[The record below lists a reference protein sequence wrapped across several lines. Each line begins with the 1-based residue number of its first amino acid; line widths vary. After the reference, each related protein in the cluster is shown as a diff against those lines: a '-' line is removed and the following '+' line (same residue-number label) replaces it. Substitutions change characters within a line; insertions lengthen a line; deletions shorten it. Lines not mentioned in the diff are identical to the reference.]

1 MKFNKYAGIGMMGL
15 LVLGDAYATDTII
28 ASKAYV
34 DSKVSSVDVSGAVAT
49 GSNALTI
56 ADSTTTAPSVTAVK
70 GAASTTVPVSVS
82 NGAAS
87 ITAGDNTHFIT
98 SGAVST
104 AFDRL
109 DATGVDGSSGA
120 ATAAN
125 RGKPVVAVSQANGLI
140 AAELGQVSEYGLAA
154 DAVTSA
160 KIKDGEVKTDDLAAN
175 AVTAAKIAA
184 GSKDFAARMVKASL
198 FDINTGA
205 APASTVCIQS
215 NPCMLTYYKGA
226 DGLMHTRWTPLDTDT
241 LTASATGNATDGTPA
256 S

>member
-1 MKFNKYAGIGMMGL
+1 MKFNKYAGIGMTCL
-15 LVLGDAYATDTII
+15 LVLGDAYADTII

-109 DATGVDGSSGA
+109 DKSTYATDEAG
-120 ATAAN
+120 T
-125 RGKPVVAVSQANGLI
+125 KPVTSVTQSNGLI
-140 AAELGQVSEYGLAA
+140 TVTRGTITDAGLAASAVTTAKLAA

-160 KIKDGEVKTDDLAAN
+160 KVLDKSLQYQFDMN
-175 AVTAAKIAA
+175 NTA
-184 GSKDFAARMVKASL
+184 L
-198 FDINTGA
+198 YEINTGA
-205 APASTVCIQS
+205 APTGENCTKSI
-215 NPCMLTYYKGA
+215 PCMLTYYK
-226 DGLMHTRWTPLDTDT
+226 DGGRVYTRWTPLEIDGLSSSISSVQTD
-241 LTASATGNATDGTPA
+241 AGATI
-256 S
+256 